1 MSGIL
6 PSDAHSSARYS
17 TTEQDTVELQWSGA
31 IQDQTTD
38 FLMQWMETRLNE
50 IGAQSLQKKRL
61 IRVAIELLQ
70 NMHHHAIS
78 HDPQPEFAIYAT
90 TSAAWRIETS
100 NAIDSHSAKELQQ
113 TWETLKSKCQN
124 ELRSMQREKLA
135 GDARSGHG
143 GGGVGLNEILRK
155 ADGRVDMNIENQAG
169 IARVT
174 FSAEIPL
181 QS

>member
-1 MSGIL
+1 M
-6 PSDAHSSARYS
+6 
-17 TTEQDTVELQWSGA
+17 ELQWSGA
-31 IQDQTTD
+31 IQNQTTD
-38 FLMQWMETRLNE
+38 FLMQWMETRLDQV
-50 IGAQSLQKKRL
+50 GAQSLQKKRL

-90 TSAAWRIETS
+90 ASAAWRIETS
-100 NAIDSHSAKELQQ
+100 NAIDSRSAAELQQ

-135 GDARSGHG
+135 GDARSEHG

-155 ADGRVDMNIENQAG
+155 ANGRVDMNIENQAG